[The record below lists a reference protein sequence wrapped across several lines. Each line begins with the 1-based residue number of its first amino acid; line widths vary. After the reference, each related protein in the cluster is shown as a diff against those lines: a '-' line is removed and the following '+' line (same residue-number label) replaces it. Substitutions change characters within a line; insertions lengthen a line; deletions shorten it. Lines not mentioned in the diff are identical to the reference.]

1 MQMIWRAGKFEFV
14 FPRRAMVMGI
24 VNVTPD
30 SFFDGGSFFETKDA
44 VKHAHQLVAEG
55 ADILDIGGE
64 STRPRAET
72 VSEAEE
78 LRRVIPVIERLR
90 EVSVPIS
97 VDTYKPAVARAAA
110 GVGASIV
117 NDVGSDLDRSEMWQV
132 IAELRL
138 GYITMHMR
146 GTPQTMQAKVDYQN
160 VTAEVAKFFE
170 ERLAQLRLAGVSS
183 EQVVLDPGIGF
194 AKELRHNLELLG
206 RLLVFQNLERP
217 LAIGIS
223 RKSFIEKVTGSNTH
237 DRLSGSLAGAI
248 WAVQNGA
255 RIIRTHDVA
264 ATVQGLRMIE
274 AIIEAKQ
281 QCSGES

>member
-1 MQMIWRAGKFEFV
+1 
-14 FPRRAMVMGI
+14 MVMGI

-30 SFFDGGSFFETKDA
+30 SFFDGGSFFETNDA
-44 VKHAHQLVAEG
+44 VKHARQLVAEG

-110 GVGASIV
+110 AVGANIV
-117 NDVGSDLDRSEMWQV
+117 NDVGCDLDRSEMWQA

-183 EQVVLDPGIGF
+183 DQVVLDPGIGF

-206 RLLVFQNLERP
+206 RLRIFQRLERP

-223 RKSFIEKVTGSNTH
+223 RKSFIEKVPGCNTH

-264 ATVQGLRMIE
+264 ATVQALRMIE